1 MSVDGREK
9 SSENSGF
16 KTLLGLG
23 VILLGAGALYLFV
36 RAVWESL
43 TSASP
48 QLASAIVGAGGLIF
62 VALIANVYSKQVEH
76 KRQIQ
81 QEQRNKKAEVY
92 QEFMAFWFRVLT
104 GKEEENGSES
114 SVPQEEQD
122 KYVTEFTYK
131 LVTWG
136 SESFLKDYVSFKE
149 NMKQGGASLDFEKVL
164 FAIRADL
171 GYSNKGLKQG
181 DLLKVFLD
189 SPGVDSLLLEGVH
202 S

>member
-1 MSVDGREK
+1 MSVGGREQ

-92 QEFMAFWFRVLT
+92 QEFMAFRFRVLT
-104 GKEEENGSES
+104 GKKKTDQNLPS
-114 SVPQEEQD
+114 
-122 KYVTEFTYK
+122 
-131 LVTWG
+131 
-136 SESFLKDYVSFKE
+136 LKRNRTSTLP
-149 NMKQGGASLDFEKVL
+149 NLPTNLSL
-164 FAIRADL
+164 
-171 GYSNKGLKQG
+171 G
-181 DLLKVFLD
+181 DLNP
-189 SPGVDSLLLEGVH
+189 S
-202 S
+202 